1 MKTLN
6 LNKPSEGLDYELIPV
21 EYVENEAAWDVRI
34 LRGEFTETVIR
45 FGTIRVDGEKD
56 YLTFDFRVV
65 ESPDAELSS
74 DSVPLQEYAGDV
86 LFDILERGMSEG
98 WVYGQD
104 KSKKDNGEDIGNTT
118 GTNDS
123 EESTY

>member
-1 MKTLN
+1 MKTLD

-21 EYVENEAAWDVRI
+21 EYVDNEAAWDVRI
-34 LRGEFTETVIR
+34 LRGQFTETVIR
-45 FGTIRVDGEKD
+45 YGTIKVDGEKD
-56 YLTFDFRVV
+56 YLSFDFRVV
-65 ESPDAELSS
+65 ESPEEELSS

-86 LFDILERGMSEG
+86 LFDILERGMTEG

-104 KSKKDNGEDIGNTT
+104 KSKDNGEDIGNTT

-123 EESTY
+123 AESTY

>member
-1 MKTLN
+1 MKTLD

-21 EYVENEAAWDVRI
+21 EYVDNEAAWDVRI
-34 LRGEFTETVIR
+34 LRGQFTETVIR
-45 FGTIRVDGEKD
+45 YGTIKVDGEKD

-86 LFDILERGMSEG
+86 LFDILERGMTEG

-104 KSKKDNGEDIGNTT
+104 KSKDNGEDIGNTT

-123 EESTY
+123 AESTH